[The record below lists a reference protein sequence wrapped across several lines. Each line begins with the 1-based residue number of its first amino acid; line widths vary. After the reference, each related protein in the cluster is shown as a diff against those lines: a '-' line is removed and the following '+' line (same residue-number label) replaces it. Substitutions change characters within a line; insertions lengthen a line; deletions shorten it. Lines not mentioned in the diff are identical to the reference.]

1 MLAKLYDAVIGYPRL
16 VLFVILALTVFFA
29 SQMRHLH
36 WETDARVYMPKG
48 HPAIKYDEEAEHV
61 FGVKDAVIIGIVN
74 QKDGIFN
81 PKTLERIKRITE
93 KLAALDGVVANR
105 TIDVA
110 SLSTASIFTGTDT
123 AIGTE
128 RVMETVPTDAA
139 GIERLKKLVY
149 ANRDILV
156 GNVVSAD
163 GKAAMIRAKL
173 KEGMTSRY
181 MTYFQIKN
189 AVLAAETGKADSWGS
204 GAWQSKKPAAGGAAT
219 ADTKEPTD
227 GKWEQGE
234 WGGDTG
240 GWQSN
245 EEGILK
251 SPDGDEFY
259 LAGRPVIEVT
269 SGLHAMQDLTVM
281 VPLLAFSIMATL
293 YLMFRTLRG
302 VVIPLFVVVA
312 ANIWTLGLMAMFNV
326 PLYTISSMLPV
337 ILVAVGL
344 GDTIHILSRYYDNV
358 LLDPH
363 RDSKVIAREVMHELS
378 LPVLATSLTTAIGF
392 LSLVFAEMP
401 PFKVFGLVTVLGVL
415 CCWFFSITFIP
426 ATLALLKPKV
436 GSYLAKRRSL
446 RVQSEQNG
454 LTRHLVNLGDVLM
467 AKRHLAGILTV
478 ILVIAAV
485 FGSTRLFVDSSWM
498 SDFRP
503 DSEVALSN
511 SLLNDKFDGTVF
523 LNTVIEGKQNGV
535 IKSLEVLQAMD
546 RLQQQIGKLPYV
558 GGSLSVVDYLKN
570 MHKNLHS
577 GAPEYDVLPNSS
589 EQVAE
594 YLYLFSV
601 SGRPEQLDEVVDFDY
616 RRANI
621 NFSIKTDHTK
631 PLKDIIDEVKV
642 LAEKEFGPLGVKVN
656 LAGSA
661 NNSYVWANLLISSQL
676 SSVVFSKLTIFLLA
690 ALVFRSWLA
699 GLIVVIP
706 VTFTTLVIAGFAGFA
721 GLPIDVSTTLAAGV
735 AIGVGVDY
743 AVHYLFR
750 YRHELGLH
758 SDPAVAAKA
767 TMRGVGKTIVFNATV
782 VTVGFAVLFFSMF
795 PPHVKLGYF
804 VVAYMIVSCLSAL
817 ILLPM
822 VLSFIKPQALVE
834 KRASAA

>member
-1 MLAKLYDAVIGYPRL
+1 MLDKFYAAVVGSPRV
-16 VLFVILALTVFFA
+16 VLFVILALTAFFA
-29 SQMRHLH
+29 SQIRHLH

-48 HPAIKYDEEAEHV
+48 HPAIKYDEQAEHI

-74 QKDGIFN
+74 EKDGIFN
-81 PKTLERIKRITE
+81 PKTLARIQRMTE
-93 KLAALDGVVANR
+93 KIAALDGVVANR

-139 GIERLKKLVY
+139 GIERLKQLVY

-189 AVLAAETGKADSWGS
+189 AVLAAETGKGGWSG
-204 GAWQSKKPAAGGAAT
+204 GAWPTKQAETGGVT
-219 ADTKEPTD
+219 AEKN
-227 GKWEQGE
+227 GAKWEQGKWE
-234 WGGDTG
+234 SKGGE
-240 GWQSN
+240 WQSN

-281 VPLLAFSIMATL
+281 VPLLAFSIMITL
-293 YLMFRTLRG
+293 YLIFRTMRG
-302 VVIPLFVVVA
+302 VVIPLFVVFA

-363 RDSKVIAREVMHELS
+363 RDSKVIAGEVMRELS

-401 PFKVFGLVTVLGVL
+401 PFKVFGLVTVVGVL
-415 CCWFFSITFIP
+415 CCWLFSVTFIP

-436 GSYLAKRRSL
+436 GGYLAKRRSM
-446 RVQSEQNG
+446 RVQAEQSG
-454 LTRHLVNLGDVLM
+454 LTRRLVGLGDALV
-467 AKRHLAGILTV
+467 AKRHLALMVTV
-478 ILVIAAV
+478 IIVLAAV
-485 FGSTRLFVDSSWM
+485 VGSTRLFVDSSWM

-503 DSEVALSN
+503 NSEVALSN
-511 SLLNDKFDGTVF
+511 ELLNKKFDGTVF
-523 LNTVIEGKQNGV
+523 LNTVIEGRQNGV
-535 IKSLEVLQAMD
+535 MKSLEVLQAMD

-570 MHKNLHS
+570 MHKNLHA
-577 GAPEYDVLPNSS
+577 GAKEYDVLPDSS
-589 EQVAE
+589 EQIAE

-642 LAEKEFGPLGVKVN
+642 LAEKEFGHLGIKVN

-661 NNSYVWANLLISSQL
+661 NNSYVWADLLISSQL
-676 SSVVFSKLTIFLLA
+676 SSVVFAKLTIFLLA

-706 VTFTTLVIAGFAGFA
+706 VSFTTLVIAGFAGFA

-750 YRHELGLH
+750 YRHELRLNN
-758 SDPAVAAKA
+758 DTAIAAAA

-804 VVAYMIVSCLSAL
+804 VVAYMVISCLSAL
-817 ILLPM
+817 VLLPL
-822 VLSFIKPQALVE
+822 VLSFIKPQAIME
-834 KRASAA
+834 KRASVA